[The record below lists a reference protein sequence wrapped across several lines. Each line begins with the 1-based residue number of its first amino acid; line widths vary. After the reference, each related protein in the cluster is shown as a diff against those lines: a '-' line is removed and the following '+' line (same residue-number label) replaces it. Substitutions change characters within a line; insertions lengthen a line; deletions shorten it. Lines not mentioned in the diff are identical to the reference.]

1 MKNIPVRGEFT
12 VTAAY
17 GETNPKLWGTK
28 KHAGVDIAAGDR
40 RVFSVCAGRVR
51 VVAFDPNGWGQYV
64 TVGDGEGRIHLYAHL
79 VRGSVLVSPGE
90 AVTPSVQ
97 LGTMGATGNVT
108 GVHLHYQINDVSG
121 TPQDPTPFLGIPNA
135 RGVYR
140 PDGGGAHESGGENGG
155 TGASGGAEAPQAHWA
170 ERYYD
175 SLVARGAIDG
185 GATSEVWRRFD
196 ASAAELTVGQLLA
209 LADKLK

>member
-1 MKNIPVRGEFT
+1 MKNMPVRGAFT

-17 GETNPKLWGTK
+17 GETNPKLWGAK

-40 RVFSVCAGRVR
+40 RIFSASAGHVR

-90 AVTPSVQ
+90 AVTPDVQ

-108 GVHLHYQINDVSG
+108 GVHLHYQINDMSG

-140 PDGGGAHESGGENGG
+140 PDEGGDGGSGGE
-155 TGASGGAEAPQAHWA
+155 EAPQAHWA

-175 SLVARGAIDG
+175 SLVARGVIDG